1 MKRKI
6 LKTILIILGFIPF
19 IWLFCVSVEDYYNYM
34 NFIDILNYLMGTIVN
49 LLFYPWVL
57 LGLIP
62 ICVGL
67 LLPLE
72 KERVIKKEKNRKVFW
87 KVLLVIGILPFA
99 IPLLLSFISAIFGL
113 GLFYAEGLSG
123 IDFLVLW
130 SFIFWPTYVIGVF
143 AIIISIIKINDL
155 FG

>member
-6 LKTILIILGFIPF
+6 LKTVLIILGLIPF
-19 IWLFCVSVEDYYNYM
+19 VWLFCGELNAYYTD
-34 NFIDILNYLMGTIVN
+34 FSDLIDCLFGTIIKLIV
-49 LLFYPWVL
+49 YPWVL

-62 ICVGL
+62 ICIGM
-67 LLPLE
+67 LLPSKNE
-72 KERVIKKEKNRKVFW
+72 KVIKKKNRKVLW

-99 IPLLLSFISAIFGL
+99 IPLLLSFISSIFGL
-113 GLFYAEGLSG
+113 GLFYADGLSG

-143 AIIISIIKINDL
+143 VIILSIIKINNL
-155 FG
+155 LG

>member
-6 LKTILIILGFIPF
+6 LKIVLIILGFIPF
-19 IWLFCVSVEDYYNYM
+19 IWLFCGELNDYYTD
-34 NFIDILNYLMGTIVN
+34 FSDIIDCLLSAIVK
-49 LLFYPWVL
+49 LIVYPWVL

-62 ICVGL
+62 ICMGI

-72 KERVIKKEKNRKVFW
+72 KERIIKKGKNRKVFW

-99 IPLLLSFISAIFGL
+99 IPLLISFISAIFGL

>member
-6 LKTILIILGFIPF
+6 LKIVLIILVFIPF
-19 IWLFCVSVEDYYNYM
+19 IWLFCGELNDYYTD
-34 NFIDILNYLMGTIVN
+34 FSDIIDCLLSAIVK
-49 LLFYPWVL
+49 LIVYPWVL

-62 ICVGL
+62 ICMGI

-72 KERVIKKEKNRKVFW
+72 KERIIKKGKNRKVFW

-99 IPLLLSFISAIFGL
+99 IPLLISFISAIFGL

-123 IDFLVLW
+123 VDFLVLW